1 MKSELCAE
9 EQPRTAHP
17 RLRLQESGW
26 RFLEASASLS
36 TTLEQMQWVPFNKE
50 HLQAWTISCSMSLRG
65 ETLPRLLL
73 IVLFVSLHF
82 YVHPQGFVLYFPII
96 VAFSYHRGL
105 AFLGT
110 FVLSEWANMVFISYS
125 RDFCDDNIISHSSQ
139 STLLLSIVA
148 LFNASLLPIRNFS
161 T

>member
-1 MKSELCAE
+1 M
-9 EQPRTAHP
+9 
-17 RLRLQESGW
+17 
-26 RFLEASASLS
+26 EASDSLS
-36 TTLEQMQWVPFNKE
+36 TTLELQQWVPFNKE
-50 HLQAWTISCSMSLRG
+50 HLQASTISCSMSLRG
-65 ETLPRLLL
+65 ETLPRFIVDCLLCV
-73 IVLFVSLHF
+73 IFHIEV
-82 YVHPQGFVLYFPII
+82 YPQGFVLYFPII

-148 LFNASLLPIRNFS
+148 LFNASLLPIQNLSISNKFHSFDFS
-161 T
+161 PGWEMAVAW